1 MQDGLSILVGD
12 LSPTLPPP
20 PIRLEGH
27 AHLFFELQRLREQV
41 PPVVTQ
47 EGVSSVCVCG
57 YECLGPCGFRKPV

>member
-1 MQDGLSILVGD
+1 MVCLYLWGICLQ
-12 LSPTLPPP
+12 PYPP